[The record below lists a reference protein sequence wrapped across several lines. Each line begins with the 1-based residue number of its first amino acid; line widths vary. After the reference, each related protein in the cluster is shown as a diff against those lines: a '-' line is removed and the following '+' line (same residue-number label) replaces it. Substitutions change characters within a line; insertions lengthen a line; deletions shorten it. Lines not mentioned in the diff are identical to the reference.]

1 MLSINKSKV
10 ELSVFVRCGFL
21 GAIAEGIA
29 VYSGAWKYSNDSF
42 LGVPIWLPVLWAIS
56 SVFILRMSDSVKLKI

>member
-10 ELSVFVRCGFL
+10 ELTVFIRCGFL

-29 VYSGAWKYSNDSF
+29 VYSGAWEYFNDSF
-42 LGVPIWLPVLWAIS
+42 LGIPIWLPVLWAIAS
-56 SVFILRMSDSVKLKI
+56 IFILRVADFTKLKT